1 MDLRHPFGVVT
12 PSVDGDVLA
21 VLARA
26 DKAFSG
32 REVQRAISGTSQR
45 TVLRALRRLEGQGI
59 VQSEPVAPAILF
71 RLNRRHLAAPMIEAL
86 ASLRLQLIERLRETI
101 ESWELTPLVAVLFGS
116 AARGDAS
123 EESDLDILLVRARG
137 VDVDDDGWRAQVA
150 ALEEAA
156 TAWTGNDARALEYGE
171 EELPTIVGS
180 ERVIED
186 AVREGILL
194 YGSMAALKPRRVQ
207 RRTRPM

>member
-32 REVQRAISGTSQR
+32 RAVQRAISGTSQR
-45 TVLRALRRLEGQGI
+45 TVLRALRRLEDQGI
-59 VQSEPVAPAILF
+59 VQSQPAAPAILF

-101 ESWELTPLVAVLFGS
+101 ESWELAPLVAVLFGS

-137 VDVDDDGWRAQVA
+137 VDADDDGWRAQVA

-171 EELPTIVGS
+171 EELPSLLGS

-194 YGSMAALKPRRVQ
+194 YGSMTTLKP

>member
-21 VLARA
+21 VLAHA

-32 REVQRAISGTSQR
+32 RAVQRAISGTSQR
-45 TVLRALRRLEGQGI
+45 TVLRALRRLEDQGI
-59 VQSEPVAPAILF
+59 VQSQPAAPAILF

-101 ESWELTPLVAVLFGS
+101 ESWELAPLVAVLFGS

-137 VDVDDDGWRAQVA
+137 VDADDDGWRAQVA

-171 EELPTIVGS
+171 EELPSLVGS

-194 YGSMAALKPRRVQ
+194 YGSMAVLKP

>member
-32 REVQRAISGTSQR
+32 RAVQRAISGTSQR
-45 TVLRALRRLEGQGI
+45 TVLRALRRLEDQGI
-59 VQSEPVAPAILF
+59 VQSQPAAPAILF

-101 ESWELTPLVAVLFGS
+101 ESWELAPLVAVLFGS

-137 VDVDDDGWRAQVA
+137 VDADDDGWRAQVA

-171 EELPTIVGS
+171 EELPSLLGS

-186 AVREGILL
+186 TVREGILL
-194 YGSMAALKPRRVQ
+194 YGSMTTLKP

>member
-32 REVQRAISGTSQR
+32 RAVQRAISGTSQR
-45 TVLRALRRLEGQGI
+45 TVLRALRRLEDQGI
-59 VQSEPVAPAILF
+59 VQSEPAAPAILF

-101 ESWELTPLVAVLFGS
+101 ESWELAPLVAVLFGS

-137 VDVDDDGWRAQVA
+137 VDDDGWRAQVA

-171 EELPTIVGS
+171 EELPSLLGS
-180 ERVIED
+180 ERVIDD

-194 YGSMAALKPRRVQ
+194 YGSMTTLKPRRAP
-207 RRTRPM
+207 RRTRPT

>member
-32 REVQRAISGTSQR
+32 RAVQRAISGASQR
-45 TVLRALRRLEGQGI
+45 TVLRALRRLEDQGI
-59 VQSEPVAPAILF
+59 VQSQPAAPAILF

-101 ESWELTPLVAVLFGS
+101 ESWELAPLVAVLFGS

-123 EESDLDILLVRARG
+123 EESDLDILFVRARG
-137 VDVDDDGWRAQVA
+137 IDADDDGWRAQVA

-156 TAWTGNDARALEYGE
+156 TAWTGNDARTLEYGE
-171 EELPTIVGS
+171 EELPALVGS

-194 YGSMAALKPRRVQ
+194 YGSMAVLKP

>member
-45 TVLRALRRLEGQGI
+45 TVLRALRRLEDQGI
-59 VQSEPVAPAILF
+59 VQSEPAAPAILF

-101 ESWELTPLVAVLFGS
+101 ESWELAPLVAVLFGS

-137 VDVDDDGWRAQVA
+137 VDADDDGWRAQVA

-171 EELPTIVGS
+171 EELPSLLGS

-194 YGSMAALKPRRVQ
+194 YGSMAVLKP